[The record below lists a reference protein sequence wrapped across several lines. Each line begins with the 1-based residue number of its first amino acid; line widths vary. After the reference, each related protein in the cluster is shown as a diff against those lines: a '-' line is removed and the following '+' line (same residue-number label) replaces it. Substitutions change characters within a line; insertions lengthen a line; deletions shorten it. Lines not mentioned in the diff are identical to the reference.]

1 MHMKWWM
8 RQPLYKQIAL
18 GGLIG
23 VLLGFMLG
31 ENVKYIEPFGTLF
44 LRLLQM
50 LIIPL
55 VITSILAG
63 ILQMKDAK
71 SVGKVG
77 GGFLIYLVVSSL
89 IATTIGVLTAFIIQ
103 PGKGVGSILDHGESV
118 ESQDFS
124 FVEHFL
130 SWVPTNIF
138 ESLANLEML
147 QIIIFTVF
155 IGLVMLSLGK
165 EKTSTITN
173 FVNESSDI
181 MMKLTNYVIQLAPY
195 GILALLA
202 GLVGQ
207 FDSDMLGEVLK
218 FVIADYIALLVV
230 VLLVYPFLLK
240 LTTGLSPL
248 QFYKNVYP
256 SMLFAFTTSTS
267 SATIPIS
274 LQVAKKNL
282 GISERTAGFTIPF
295 GATANMDGFAVA
307 IGIISVFAAN
317 LYGIDLTFGMIVQF
331 VLLGLVLSIGAAGV
345 RGAGV
350 VMSIVL
356 LESLGMPLTLIP
368 ILAAIWPVID
378 MGHTT
383 VNITSDLTGTTIV
396 AKKTND
402 LDESAFNRA
411 NKEKILTATSS
422 QEIS

>member
-1 MHMKWWM
+1 M

-31 ENVKYIEPFGTLF
+31 ENVKYFEPFGTLF

>member
-1 MHMKWWM
+1 MKWWM

-31 ENVKYIEPFGTLF
+31 ENVKYFEPFGTLF

>member
-1 MHMKWWM
+1 MKWWM